1 MTRYQQVAAGLRA
14 RISHGDFAVGTALPS
29 ELALADEYGVSR
41 GTIRSALGNLALRG
55 MVEPASGNGWLI
67 SSALQSREFRE
78 MRTFPEWAES
88 QGMRPGGL
96 VVESRRDAPTAAEV
110 RALRISRRDAVLRVT
125 RVRTLDD
132 RPVMIE
138 RTAFA
143 PWVAPLIEA
152 LPADE
157 PSIVRTLAKA
167 GIRSTHGTHR
177 IDAVAA
183 TSEDARLL
191 QVARS
196 SPILRVRREYAD
208 VHARPIEVGE
218 DRYLGGAVA
227 FAVEVASG
235 SD

>member
-14 RISHGDFAVGTALPS
+14 RITHGDFAVGSVLPS
-29 ELALADEYGVSR
+29 EISLAGEYGVSR
-41 GTIRSALGNLALRG
+41 GTIRNALGNLALRG
-55 MVEPASGNGWLI
+55 MVEPARGNGWVI
-67 SSALQSREFRE
+67 SSALQTREFRE

-88 QGMRPGGL
+88 QGMRAGGL
-96 VVESRRDAPTAAEV
+96 VVESRRDAPTPAEV
-110 RALRISRRDAVLRVT
+110 RALRINRRDAVLRVT
-125 RVRTLDD
+125 RVRTLDE

-143 PWVAPLIEA
+143 PWVAPLVEA

-157 PSIVRTLAKA
+157 PSIVRVLQRA
-167 GIRSTHGTHR
+167 GIRSVQGTHR
-177 IDAVAA
+177 IDAVSA

-191 QVARS
+191 QIARS

-208 VHARPIEVGE
+208 SLARPIEVGE

-227 FAVEVASG
+227 FAVEVSAHE
-235 SD
+235 